1 MMKSLYKVF
10 NYSLLVVVYFFACS
24 CSKDETSELVQ
35 SIYPESITINIPQE
49 IKYLIYKD
57 ENGTDVL
64 PLLKGEEVSLGY
76 TMLPENITF
85 NDAQWSTSDAKVVEI
100 NEEGRIRAV
109 NGDGETYSII
119 QAAPSV
125 FYTGSG
131 IYGVLKV
138 VVSNEIIQATKVTVS
153 ADTNQIYTGETL
165 QLGFS
170 IHPQNTTYRTVKWS
184 SSDESLATVDE
195 NGVVKAAETIDGNR
209 KSVTITA
216 TSIDGAHISASKEI
230 TIIKSV
236 PPESVELNQDYS
248 VERGCVWAITDK
260 TVKLKYTTKPT
271 ESTTSLIEWSSSDES
286 IATVNNGIVTFNQKG
301 IFGNVTI
308 TALCPATG
316 NTSSITLGL
325 EDGLIRELFDDKDN
339 YTWYNAK
346 QSANGTESSH
356 DWHDGYLTITTYT
369 QSVGSKQRGDFK
381 CWSPK
386 TWLHAGKYPIF
397 AVRMEDVADK
407 HKEEGVTERNIIL
420 DASGT
425 CNGNSFSGALGGGN
439 NKYKYNYKC
448 SDGSHVFI
456 YDLSSQGWATG
467 GQLPT
472 NSIAEFTTLQFK
484 YADIAKID
492 HQIQYNVYWVQTF
505 KNIEE
510 LDSYLDSEGLTY
522 EK

>member
-1 MMKSLYKVF
+1 MKSLYKVF

-260 TVKLKYTTKPT
+260 TVKLKYTTIPT

-308 TALCPATG
+308 TALCPAH
-316 NTSSITLGL
+316 
-325 EDGLIRELFDDKDN
+325 E
-339 YTWYNAK
+339 
-346 QSANGTESSH
+346 
-356 DWHDGYLTITTYT
+356 WHDGYLTITTYT

>member
-165 QLGFS
+165 QLGFLY
-170 IHPQNTTYRTVKWS
+170 I
-184 SSDESLATVDE
+184 
-195 NGVVKAAETIDGNR
+195 
-209 KSVTITA
+209 
-216 TSIDGAHISASKEI
+216 
-230 TIIKSV
+230 
-236 PPESVELNQDYS
+236 
-248 VERGCVWAITDK
+248 
-260 TVKLKYTTKPT
+260 LKHN
-271 ESTTSLIEWSSSDES
+271 L
-286 IATVNNGIVTFNQKG
+286 
-301 IFGNVTI
+301 
-308 TALCPATG
+308 
-316 NTSSITLGL
+316 
-325 EDGLIRELFDDKDN
+325 
-339 YTWYNAK
+339 
-346 QSANGTESSH
+346 
-356 DWHDGYLTITTYT
+356 
-369 QSVGSKQRGDFK
+369 
-381 CWSPK
+381 
-386 TWLHAGKYPIF
+386 
-397 AVRMEDVADK
+397 
-407 HKEEGVTERNIIL
+407 
-420 DASGT
+420 
-425 CNGNSFSGALGGGN
+425 
-439 NKYKYNYKC
+439 
-448 SDGSHVFI
+448 
-456 YDLSSQGWATG
+456 
-467 GQLPT
+467 
-472 NSIAEFTTLQFK
+472 
-484 YADIAKID
+484 
-492 HQIQYNVYWVQTF
+492 
-505 KNIEE
+505 
-510 LDSYLDSEGLTY
+510 
-522 EK
+522 

>member
-1 MMKSLYKVF
+1 MKSLYKVF

-209 KSVTITA
+209 K
-216 TSIDGAHISASKEI
+216 
-230 TIIKSV
+230 
-236 PPESVELNQDYS
+236 
-248 VERGCVWAITDK
+248 R
-260 TVKLKYTTKPT
+260 
-271 ESTTSLIEWSSSDES
+271 
-286 IATVNNGIVTFNQKG
+286 
-301 IFGNVTI
+301 
-308 TALCPATG
+308 
-316 NTSSITLGL
+316 
-325 EDGLIRELFDDKDN
+325 
-339 YTWYNAK
+339 
-346 QSANGTESSH
+346 
-356 DWHDGYLTITTYT
+356 
-369 QSVGSKQRGDFK
+369 
-381 CWSPK
+381 
-386 TWLHAGKYPIF
+386 
-397 AVRMEDVADK
+397 
-407 HKEEGVTERNIIL
+407 
-420 DASGT
+420 
-425 CNGNSFSGALGGGN
+425 
-439 NKYKYNYKC
+439 
-448 SDGSHVFI
+448 
-456 YDLSSQGWATG
+456 
-467 GQLPT
+467 
-472 NSIAEFTTLQFK
+472 
-484 YADIAKID
+484 
-492 HQIQYNVYWVQTF
+492 
-505 KNIEE
+505 
-510 LDSYLDSEGLTY
+510 
-522 EK
+522 